1 MATEKGE
8 ITENGLQGFKY
19 VKLLGKLLGELH
31 GVACQRDRAHN
42 RDLHMDQYM
51 SLLVLSFFNPVN
63 ESLRGIQRSSALKQ
77 VQQKLGVGRFS
88 LGSLSE
94 AARVFDSELLK
105 PILAEL
111 ARQVPALSSPAG
123 LSDINAIIT
132 LMDGTVLAALPQMA
146 WASFQGDHNAL
157 KAHVQFELIK
167 GVPVDATITDANA
180 SEKDVLEDSL
190 QAGRLYV
197 LDRGYAKYSLFQ
209 KIRDAGS
216 HFVCR
221 IMDNSVVE
229 VVEERELTERDLKAG
244 VVRDAVVH
252 LGCKHKAGELT
263 EPLRIVEIEC
273 TPHRKAHKNGRG
285 GPEQGDTILIAT
297 DLMDLTAE
305 QIALIFKSRWQIEIF
320 FRFFKHVLGC
330 RHLISH
336 CENGIRLQMYA
347 AIIACMLIALWTERK
362 PTRATY
368 EMICYWFMGWA
379 DDEELMTHLA
389 TLAKQDASRKP
400 Q

>member
-1 MATEKGE
+1 MAKEKGE
-8 ITENGLQGFKY
+8 FTENGLQGFKY
-19 VKLLGKLLGELH
+19 VKLVSKLLFELH

-42 RDLHMDQYM
+42 RDIHMDQYM
-51 SLLVLSFFNPVN
+51 SLLILSFFNPIS
-63 ESLRGIQRSSALKQ
+63 ESLRGIQRASALKE
-77 VQQKLGVGRFS
+77 VQQKLGVKQVS
-88 LGSLSE
+88 VTSLSE

-105 PILAEL
+105 PIIAEL
-111 ARQVPALSSPAG
+111 AGKVPALSNSSK

-146 WASFQGDHNAL
+146 WASFQKCHNAL
-157 KAHVQFELIK
+157 KAHVQFELLK

-180 SEKDVLEDSL
+180 SEKDVLEKSL
-190 QAGRLYV
+190 KPGRLYV
-197 LDRGYAKYSLFQ
+197 LDRGYAKFSLFQ
-209 KIRDAGS
+209 KIRNAGS

-221 IMDNSVVE
+221 IKDNSIFQ
-229 VVEERELTERDLKAG
+229 VVEERELTEQDLKAG
-244 VVRDAVVH
+244 IVRDAVVR
-252 LGCKHKAGELT
+252 LGSPGKSNDLSQ
-263 EPLRIVEIEC
+263 PVRIVQIEC

-297 DLMDLTAE
+297 DMMDLTAE
-305 QIALIFKSRWQIEIF
+305 QVALVFKSRWQIEIF

-368 EMICYWFMGWA
+368 EMICYWFMGLA
-379 DDEELMTHLA
+379 NDEELMAHLA

-400 Q
+400 E

>member
-1 MATEKGE
+1 MAKENGE

-19 VKLLGKLLGELH
+19 FKLLSKLLSKLH
-31 GVACQRDRAHN
+31 GVACERDRAHN
-42 RDLHMDQYM
+42 RTLHMDQYM
-51 SLLVLSFFNPVN
+51 SLLILSFFNPV
-63 ESLRGIQRSSALKQ
+63 SQTLAGIHRASELEK
-77 VQQKLGVGRFS
+77 VQQKLGVGRVS
-88 LGSLSE
+88 IPSLSE

-111 ARQVPALSSPAG
+111 ADKVPALSSSSS
-123 LSDINAIIT
+123 LSDINEIIT
-132 LMDGTVLAALPQMA
+132 LMDGTVLAALPQMD
-146 WASFQGDHNAL
+146 WALFQTDHNAF
-157 KAHVQFELIK
+157 KAHVQFELLK
-167 GVPVDATITDANA
+167 GIPVDATITDANA
-180 SEKDVLEDSL
+180 SEKDVLENSL
-190 QAGRLYV
+190 QPGRVYV

-209 KIRDAGS
+209 KVSNAGS

-221 IMDNSVVE
+221 IKDNSVFQ
-229 VVEERELTERDLKAG
+229 VVEERELSPKDLKAG
-244 VVRDAVVH
+244 IVRDAVVR
-252 LGCKHKAGELT
+252 LGAKDTAGELT
-263 EPLRIVEIEC
+263 EPVRIVEIAC

-285 GPEQGDTILIAT
+285 GPQQGDTILVAT
-297 DLMDLTAE
+297 DLLDPPAE
-305 QIALIFKSRWQIEIF
+305 QIALTFKSRWQIEIF

-379 DDEELMTHLA
+379 NDEELMAHLA
-389 TLAKQDASRKP
+389 KLAKQDASRKP